1 MDIPTSNLTKLGMT
15 SNSNQ
20 MNPFTHPLEATAA
33 AIQGAASGEGRAPRV
48 THMQSANEG
57 PADIIAKVSGAVKG
71 GKREDDAPYFTN
83 NEGIPL
89 PDPAH
94 SKNIGGIP
102 LVSDVHLLQKQQT
115 FNRSKNL
122 EREFLP
128 IVFSPFL
135 STLGFFLPPAR
146 VSRGAVA

>member
-1 MDIPTSNLTKLGMT
+1 MDIPTSNLTKLKMT

-20 MNPFTHPLEATAA
+20 MNVLSHPLEATAA
-33 AIQGAASGEGRAPRV
+33 AIQGAAAGEARAPRT

-57 PADIIAKVSGAVKG
+57 PADIIAKVSGAVQG

-89 PDPAH
+89 PDPEH

-122 EREFLP
+122 ERESFLFP
-128 IVFSPFL
+128 ICQIPSPIWATF
-135 STLGFFLPPAR
+135 P
-146 VSRGAVA
+146 RG